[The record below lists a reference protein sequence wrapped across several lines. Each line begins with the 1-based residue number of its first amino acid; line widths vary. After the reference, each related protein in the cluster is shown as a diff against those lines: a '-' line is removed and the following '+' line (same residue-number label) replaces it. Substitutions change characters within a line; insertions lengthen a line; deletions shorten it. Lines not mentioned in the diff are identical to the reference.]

1 MSQAREGLVCLAHR
15 SDFDLQSMILQ
26 LIDSVQE
33 WPTAPKKASDTRFRR
48 SAQVASLSMIAG
60 SLPLK
65 EPEASDPLPFDPRH
79 VYSKAE
85 QSIQEARIGDLDLR
99 VGQPY
104 WYIHQGNCEHVWTV
118 EEIR

>member
-1 MSQAREGLVCLAHR
+1 
-15 SDFDLQSMILQ
+15 MILK
-26 LIDSVQE
+26 LIDSVTP
-33 WPTAPKKASDTRFRR
+33 WPEPAKKTTTDARVRRYAPPASW
-48 SAQVASLSMIAG
+48 SLIEG

-65 EPEASDPLPFDPRH
+65 EPQGSVALPFDPH
-79 VYSKAE
+79 NVYSKAKR
-85 QSIQEARIGDLDLR
+85 SIQEARIGELDLR